1 MTKLRTVNNA
11 SSAMSQSKLM
21 KEQPVFHN
29 TGHAAQSRYVA
40 ALTNP
45 WAAPPVPIPDS
56 FLEANV
62 AKVAKEIIVQDATN
76 LYLTFYKFA
85 DSPTGDYKLE
95 VLATNSVGAE
105 LHRSTYDSAV
115 GTRLVAAGI
124 CFEDSRNITDISGL
138 VTYSHISSAFKGGVY
153 EPVYS
158 DVKTERNNGTGS
170 MRYTPK
176 RRQALDFEGTVSE
189 QLRLDFSE
197 PFRGVVRIAA
207 IAEFDGSVGF
217 TETLTSNTDFV
228 LTNVMQNYHAGQF
241 ADTPLP
247 DVDVHVHPSHTSIE
261 KTGSSIFNTIWHA
274 ASHFVSQAA
283 GWANKHPA
291 ATVNG
296 LKMLGARMPYIGSL
310 LALSS
315 VGVSSTTAAIEAP
328 SSVPLLGWY

>member
-1 MTKLRTVNNA
+1 
-11 SSAMSQSKLM
+11 MSQSKLM

-62 AKVAKEIIVQDATN
+62 AKVAKEIIVQNAEN
-76 LYLTFYKFA
+76 LYLTFEKST
-85 DSPTGDYKLE
+85 DSPTGNYKLE
-95 VLATNSVGAE
+95 VFATDSTGAE
-105 LHRSTYDSAV
+105 IHRSTYNSYV

-138 VTYSHISSAFKGGVY
+138 VTYVHNSAASKSGNY
-153 EPVYS
+153 ELVYS
-158 DVKTERNNGTGS
+158 DAKTERNNGTGS
-170 MRYTPK
+170 MRYAPK
-176 RRQALDFEGTVSE
+176 RRQALDFEGAVSE
-189 QLRLDFSE
+189 QLRLNFSE
-197 PFRGVVRIAA
+197 AFRGVVRIAV
-207 IAEFDGSVGF
+207 IVEFDGTMGF
-217 TETLTSNTDFV
+217 TESLTSNTDFV

-247 DVDVHVHPSHTSIE
+247 GVDHHVHPSHTSIE
-261 KTGSSIFNTIWHA
+261 KTGSSTFNTIWHA

-283 GWANKHPA
+283 GWATKHPA
-291 ATVNG
+291 AVVNG